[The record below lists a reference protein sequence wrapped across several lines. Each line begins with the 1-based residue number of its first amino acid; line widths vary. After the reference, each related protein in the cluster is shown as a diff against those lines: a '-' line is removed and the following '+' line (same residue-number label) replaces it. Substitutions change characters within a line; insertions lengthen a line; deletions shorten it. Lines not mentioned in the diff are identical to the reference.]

1 MESFLDCF
9 GEKDMYYTNDFGML
23 VTLFW
28 VVFSGAVLLVL
39 WTACRFGY
47 AMLKL
52 KLQGLKR
59 PWRQVLLENLPF

>member
-1 MESFLDCF
+1 
-9 GEKDMYYTNDFGML
+9 MYACDYGMF

-39 WTACRFGY
+39 WTGVRFGY

-52 KLQGLKR
+52 WLQGMQR

>member
-1 MESFLDCF
+1 
-9 GEKDMYYTNDFGML
+9 MYYTNDFGML